1 MEIVMNST
9 KNHLDVN
16 VKNFELNLE
25 ESITYLIYRISNA
38 LAYGF
43 RDDLGPTKISIQ
55 QWRVL
60 SSLKSRNGQS
70 TISELSASTIIKQP
84 IISRIITEMQEDGL
98 VKKAQR
104 KNDLRITEVRLTRKG
119 NGLFESLLPIAL
131 RHRKR
136 ALENID
142 QKELNQL
149 RKTLKQIQYNLGI
162 KPN

>member
-9 KNHLDVN
+9 KNHLDVD
-16 VKNFELNLE
+16 VKNIELNLE

-38 LAYGF
+38 LAHGL

-60 SSLKSRNGQS
+60 SSLKSRSGQS
-70 TISELSASTIIKQP
+70 TISELSACTIIKQP

-98 VKKAQR
+98 VQKAQR
-104 KNDLRITEVRLTRKG
+104 KNDLRITEVRLTQKG
-119 NGLFESLLPIAL
+119 NELYELLLPITL

-142 QKELNQL
+142 QKEINQL

-162 KPN
+162 KSI

>member
-1 MEIVMNST
+1 MQRET
-9 KNHLDVN
+9 N
-16 VKNFELNLE
+16 V
-25 ESITYLIYRISNA
+25 
-38 LAYGF
+38 
-43 RDDLGPTKISIQ
+43 RDSD
-55 QWRVL
+55 
-60 SSLKSRNGQS
+60 
-70 TISELSASTIIKQP
+70 
-84 IISRIITEMQEDGL
+84 IITEMQEDGL
-98 VKKAQR
+98 VQKAQR

-142 QKELNQL
+142 QKEINQL